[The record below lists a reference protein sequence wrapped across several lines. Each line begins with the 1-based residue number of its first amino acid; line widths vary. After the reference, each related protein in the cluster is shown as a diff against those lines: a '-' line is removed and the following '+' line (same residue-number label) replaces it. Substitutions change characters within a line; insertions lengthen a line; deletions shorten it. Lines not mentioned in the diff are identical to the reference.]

1 MSKKERL
8 NDMARQILSAAELLI
23 AKEGL
28 QNLSMRKIASEAGI
42 ATGTLYLYF
51 KTKDELLDCLAEQL
65 HERYYR
71 YLNIQFNPNSSFF
84 DQYREIWNRKR
95 HFLTDNPI
103 IAANLSQYQAMLGF
117 NSILCRIM
125 NDSEFIWNRFV
136 EEGKKQGVII
146 PLPNDLLYCMSIGV
160 ATDIAYWEQVKQ
172 EPVSTEF
179 FEETILRTWKAIA
192 C

>member
-1 MSKKERL
+1 
-8 NDMARQILSAAELLI
+8 MARQILSAAELLI

-103 IAANLSQYQAMLGF
+103 IAANLSQYQAMLCF

-160 ATDIAYWEQVKQ
+160 ATDIAYLEQVKQ